1 MCSATRLFTFF
12 AVVVGFFAA
21 IFTVDIFKSYRQRII
36 DVIPGYVKDTFTNY
50 YDVKRLTKVF
60 TPEELGNDKGVDG
73 SPVYLAV
80 LSQVFD
86 AKGRKRHGPGSGNE
100 LFLYTFIFLNKR
112 LGKTSM

>member
-12 AVVVGFFAA
+12 AVVVGFFAV
-21 IFTVDIFKSYRQRII
+21 IFTVDIFKPYRQKII

-60 TPEELGNDKGVDG
+60 TQEELGNYKGVDG

-80 LSQVFD
+80 LGQVFD
-86 AKGRKRHGPGSGNE
+86 VTKGRKHYGPGGGYEFFAGINIHLE
-100 LFLYTFIFLNKR
+100 HY
-112 LGKTSM
+112 